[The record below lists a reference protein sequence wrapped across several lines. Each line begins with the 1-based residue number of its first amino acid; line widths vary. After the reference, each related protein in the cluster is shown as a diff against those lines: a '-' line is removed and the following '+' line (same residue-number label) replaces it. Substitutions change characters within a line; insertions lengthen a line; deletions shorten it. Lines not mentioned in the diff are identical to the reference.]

1 MIGTYRDV
9 VPALR
14 PIARLVTV
22 LSPLARRACLLPAL
36 LVAVNAMATPAAAQR
51 LSIADAVAMAQ
62 RDNHDLRLARL
73 GIDSAAAAIETAGA
87 APNPT
92 LTLGVSGINPNA
104 GIGSGGLRSKSVD
117 SSARVDQVFERGG
130 KRLLRLDNAAALKV
144 AAELDAAWASLQLD
158 IAVAQASYDL
168 LAAQERLVLLTQST
182 RLADAAMAAARQRKQ
197 AGDLAGADVAR
208 LQVDAL
214 RFHND
219 ADLAG
224 AEAARARLALAQLL
238 GHGDRPDAFAL
249 EDDWP
254 VVAAVTAPDVEAIV
268 AGRADVRA
276 AQARAR
282 AAAAASKLALA
293 ARTRDFTVGVQYDHY
308 PVTATSTQGGGN
320 SFGVAIQIPLFVRN
334 QFDGE
339 IRSAALAA
347 DAADQ
352 TLARI
357 RGAALNE
364 VLRLLTDQRS
374 AGERLQRYE
383 TQILPAA
390 KRSADAAEFA
400 FDRGAIAIMD
410 VLDVRRTYRQ
420 TQLEAI
426 AVRAEHAKAAV
437 SVAQLAATRYPESA
451 NPR

>member
-1 MIGTYRDV
+1 MIGASGDG
-9 VPALR
+9 ALALHR
-14 PIARLVTV
+14 FARLVTL
-22 LSPLARRACLLPAL
+22 LSLLARRAWLLPGL
-36 LVAVNAMATPAAAQR
+36 LVAVNAMAAPAAAQG
-51 LSIADAVAMAQ
+51 LSIADALAMAQ

-73 GIDSAAAAIETAGA
+73 GIDSAAAGIETAGA

-92 LTLGVSGINPNA
+92 LTLGVFGINPNT

-117 SSARVDQVFERGG
+117 SSARVDQLFERGG
-130 KRLLRLDNAAALKV
+130 KRRLRLDNADALKA
-144 AAELDAAWASLQLD
+144 AAEQDVAWASLQLN
-158 IAVAQASYDL
+158 IAVRQACYDL
-168 LAAQERLVLLTQST
+168 LAAQERLLLLTQST
-182 RLADAAMAAARQRKQ
+182 RLADAAMTAARQRKQ

-214 RFHND
+214 RIHND
-219 ADLAG
+219 ADQAD
-224 AEAARARLALAQLL
+224 ADAARARLALAQLL

-249 EDDWP
+249 EDDWQ
-254 VVAAVTAPDVEAIV
+254 VAVPVTAPDVEAIV
-268 AGRADVRA
+268 TGRADVRA

-293 ARTRDFTVGVQYDHY
+293 ARTRDITVGVQYDHY
-308 PVTATSTQGGGN
+308 PVTATNTQGGGN

-352 TLARI
+352 TLART
-357 RGAALNE
+357 RSAALND
-364 VLRLLTDQRS
+364 VLRLLRDQLS

-400 FDRGAIAIMD
+400 FARGAIAIMD

-420 TQLEAI
+420 TQLEAL
-426 AVRAEHAKAAV
+426 AVRAEHAKAAA
-437 SVAQLAATRYPESA
+437 SVAQLAAPRDPESTL
-451 NPR
+451 PK